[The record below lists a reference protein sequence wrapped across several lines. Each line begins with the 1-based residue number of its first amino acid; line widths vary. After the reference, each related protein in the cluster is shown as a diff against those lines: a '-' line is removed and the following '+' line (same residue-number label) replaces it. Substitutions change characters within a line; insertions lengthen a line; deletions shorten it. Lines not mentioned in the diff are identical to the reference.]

1 MPDDHSA
8 TALNCYADLLNSY
21 LKGIIQIPNLD
32 RIAFEGILFRNA
44 FVTDVP
50 CALSRV
56 TILAGKHTHLHGVK
70 DNSTQRFWISLEL
83 KSTPRCKVAVYARC
97 FKANRQWIAP
107 MDWRKAFYYR
117 YCEYPQPH
125 RVLSHYGVRTERYKL
140 VHYPT
145 MNGWGLFDLQVDP
158 REVRNF
164 YNAPA
169 YTGFVTELKALLTK
183 LKAEVSDAG

>member
-1 MPDDHSA
+1 MRTKQSDNFGWQTHSP
-8 TALNCYADLLNSY
+8 TWCQGQFNS
-21 LKGIIQIPNLD
+21 
-32 RIAFEGILFRNA
+32 
-44 FVTDVP
+44 
-50 CALSRV
+50 
-56 TILAGKHTHLHGVK
+56 TILDFAGVEIHTEMQG
-70 DNSTQRFWISLEL
+70 RSLRPLLQSE
-83 KSTPRCKVAVYARC
+83 S
-97 FKANRQWIAP
+97 P